1 MVIQVTEEVTF
12 ENEKVRTCCEACL
25 VLKCTEYHHDPPSCV
40 FRSGKGTTIQEQP
53 FACSTCFDCFGF
65 ECYNLQR
72 TLRQQ
77 WEHNNPGWQ
86 KMKNKKPPRIT
97 CSNKVVSQWCK
108 ICHSGDLAG
117 AQRLKR
123 HANGCFG
130 PKKRASSS
138 LEGSGSTAKDMK
150 HCPFVGSNLF
160 QRVPFILYR
169 TSPDLLRDLFGHRGD
184 FQEAVKRS
192 TKAGEWSPY
201 GIPDPEFFSKWLRCP
216 WSKGMKLATS
226 NVVTAIVLKWLHSED
241 SSLNPKKPTLKLR
254 SLRRET
260 DVSMLLKLL
269 LVE

>member
-1 MVIQVTEEVTF
+1 
-12 ENEKVRTCCEACL
+12 
-25 VLKCTEYHHDPPSCV
+25 
-40 FRSGKGTTIQEQP
+40 
-53 FACSTCFDCFGF
+53 
-65 ECYNLQR
+65 
-72 TLRQQ
+72 
-77 WEHNNPGWQ
+77 
-86 KMKNKKPPRIT
+86 
-97 CSNKVVSQWCK
+97 
-108 ICHSGDLAG
+108 
-117 AQRLKR
+117 
-123 HANGCFG
+123 
-130 PKKRASSS
+130 
-138 LEGSGSTAKDMK
+138 MK